1 MRGWAQ
7 SARPPPERRP
17 SLHTHPALLGETMQV
32 LDYSKDNGRGQDMI
46 FMGNSLLDTTQLGC
60 WLALVVAILFLGM
73 ELLRR
78 RRL

>member
-1 MRGWAQ
+1 
-7 SARPPPERRP
+7 
-17 SLHTHPALLGETMQV
+17 MQV
-32 LDYSKDNGRGQDMI
+32 LDYSKDNGRCQDMI
-46 FMGNSLLDTTQLGC
+46 FMGNSLLGTTQLGC